1 MSFTDLSRILRGWPQ
16 VSIPQGRFDDPVSER
31 LRIALLSLNSQPDG
45 VGFSDLASLIRYALR
60 KESCASGSNAILEV
74 PCGNLPWPDEK
85 TWQKHGCEVLR
96 TPRPGFALITTHEWV
111 PTWLKQRNVWPPLRD
126 VERAVDRRRDHERRV
141 PADPAIVDAFKHEF
155 YLSVAQGDA
164 IRSVMLAPPGG
175 VFLVNLPTGGGKSL
189 VGLSMA
195 LLGDTASRGVTIVI
209 VPTVALAIDQVEQ
222 AKQLTRGHVDA
233 WHSGLSEADRKSIR
247 QRVRLGTQG
256 VLYVSPESL
265 VGALARVLYEAA
277 GKELLRAFIVDEAH
291 MVAQW
296 GHDFRPE
303 FQAMGAMWRSLREK
317 CPSSK
322 AFRTIL
328 MTATL
333 TEDSYSTLCTF
344 FGPAD
349 TIEVISSVFLRPE
362 PDYFI
367 AKCST
372 VDVQDFRVLDVLR
385 HGPRPVILYVTEVE
399 QAKRWAQKLRGLDWK
414 RVGCVHGDSATEE
427 RESAIDDWRSNRTD
441 IMVATSAFGLG
452 MDKRDVRM
460 VIHACVPETIDRFYQ
475 EVGRGGRDGHASA
488 SFLIYTELDRN
499 TAARLGQPAIITEE
513 LGLDRWKAIWHD
525 SQWEDLTLL
534 ANLRALRPTID
545 WDSSERNMKWNL
557 RTILLLARA
566 GALVIEHRPPPDI
579 EQSDLET
586 DEDFRARRDAKMKT
600 HFSTCPVKLSTRED
614 TLSSEFWENAVAGC
628 RGKTLALSHDNWD
641 RMNALLRGD
650 AEIEEVLRATYNV
663 PSAGIMVG
671 YGITGFPAHSPRKL
685 VSELNPIL
693 QRVLPPNL
701 NGAMLV
707 SYEDGGSDSQRVR
720 SIIDLIRILVRLGIR
735 EIAVPRSW
743 RSLGTWPYGGSN
755 PFLRIYTEA
764 PERFVILRSID
775 EGDDLHLGAPPVP
788 RVTVL
793 DFDFVKNPIPMH
805 ILLINRPLHI
815 IVLPSGCPD
824 HRHPG
829 RRIGDVTPPSVIT
842 IQNMKALLNL

>member
-16 VSIPQGRFDDPVSER
+16 INIPDDRFDDPVSER
-31 LRIALLSLNSQPDG
+31 LRVALLSLNNGQDG
-45 VGFSDLASLIRYALR
+45 VGSSDLASLIRYTLR
-60 KESCASGSNAILEV
+60 KESCASDSNAILEV
-74 PCGNLPWPDEK
+74 PCGDLPWPDEK

-96 TPRPGFALITTHEWV
+96 TPRPGFALITAYEWV
-111 PTWLKQRNVWPPLRD
+111 PNWLIQRNIWPPFRD
-126 VERAVDRRRDHERRV
+126 VEKAVDRRRDHERRV
-141 PADPAIVDAFKHEF
+141 PADPAIADAFKHEF
-155 YLSVAQGDA
+155 YLSVAQGEA

-195 LLGDTASRGVTIVI
+195 LLGDTAGRGVTIVI

-222 AKQLTRGHVDA
+222 AKQLTRGNVDA
-233 WHSGLSEADRKSIR
+233 WHSGLSETDRKSIR
-247 QRVRLGTQG
+247 QRVKLGTQA
-256 VLYVSPESL
+256 VLYISPESL
-265 VGALARVLYEAA
+265 VGALARVIYEAA
-277 GKELLRAFIVDEAH
+277 GNALLRAFIVDEAH

-303 FQAMGAMWRSLREK
+303 FQAMGAMWRSLRDK
-317 CPSSK
+317 CPSDK

-344 FGPAD
+344 FGPAEAL
-349 TIEVISSVFLRPE
+349 EVISSVFLRPE

-372 VDVQDFRVLDVLR
+372 VDEQGFRVLDVLR
-385 HGPRPVILYVTEVE
+385 HAPRPVILYVTEVE
-399 QAKRWAQKLRGLDWK
+399 EAKKWAQKLRSLGWK
-414 RVGCVHGDSATEE
+414 RVACVHGDSAAEE
-427 RESAIDDWRSNRTD
+427 RERAIDDWRSNRTD

-452 MDKRDVRM
+452 MDKRDVRI

-488 SFLIYTELDRN
+488 SFLIYTEWDRN
-499 TAARLGQPAIITEE
+499 IAARLGQPAIITEE

-525 SQWEDLTLL
+525 SQWEGLILL
-534 ANLRALRPTID
+534 ANLRALRPTMD
-545 WDSSERNMKWNL
+545 WDSERNKKWNL
-557 RTILLLARA
+557 RTLLLLARA

-586 DEDFRARRDAKMKT
+586 NEDFRSRRDAEMNN
-600 HFSTCPVKLSTRED
+600 HFSICPVKLLTRED
-614 TLSSEFWENAVAGC
+614 TLSSEFWESTVANC
-628 RGKTLALSHDNWD
+628 RGKTLSLSHDNWE

-650 AEIEEVLRATYNV
+650 TEIEEVLRATSNV

-671 YGITGFPAHSPRKL
+671 YGATGFPAHSPRKL
-685 VSELNPIL
+685 ASELNPIL

-701 NGAMLV
+701 NGPMLV

-735 EIAVPRSW
+735 EIAVPKSW
-743 RSLGTWPYGGSN
+743 RALGTWPYGGTN
-755 PFLRIYTEA
+755 PLARIYTEA
-764 PERFVILRSID
+764 PEKFVILRSVD
-775 EGDDLHLGAPPVP
+775 EGDDLHLGGPPVP

-793 DFDFVKNPIPMH
+793 DSDLAKNPIPMH
-805 ILLINRPLHI
+805 ILLVNRPLHI
-815 IVLPSGCPD
+815 IVLPSGCSD
-824 HRHPG
+824 HRHPD
-829 RRIGDVTPPSVIT
+829 RKIGDVTPPSVIT